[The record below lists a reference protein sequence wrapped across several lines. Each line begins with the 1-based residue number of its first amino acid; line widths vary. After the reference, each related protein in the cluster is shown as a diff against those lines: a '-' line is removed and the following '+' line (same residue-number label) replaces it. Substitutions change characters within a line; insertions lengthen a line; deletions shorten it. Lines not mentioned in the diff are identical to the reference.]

1 MSAARR
7 WARRIVIVGSV
18 LVGVGMV
25 ADVWAGNP
33 WLAIGL
39 GTGYSYG
46 LVVLF
51 VAVMVDRNGRRR

>member
-1 MSAARR
+1 VSAARR
-7 WARRIVIVGSV
+7 WARRIVVGGTA
-18 LVGVGMV
+18 LVVAGMV
-25 ADVWAGNP
+25 LDVWAGNP

-51 VAVMVDRNGRRR
+51 VAVMVDRNGRRP